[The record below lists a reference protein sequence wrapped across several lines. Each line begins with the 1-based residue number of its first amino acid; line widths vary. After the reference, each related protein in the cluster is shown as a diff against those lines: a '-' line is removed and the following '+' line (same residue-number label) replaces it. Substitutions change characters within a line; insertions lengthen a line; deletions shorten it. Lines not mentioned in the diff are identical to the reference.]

1 MTYNN
6 VSVLADEFELSD
18 EDLVQA
24 ATDALKR
31 PSESAWYDSDLFVT
45 HTLMFSTPAWSLTDD
60 YMVDQAN
67 YRAVLRD
74 MSEKYEN
81 DVEAATFG
89 HWTYSR
95 FEAIKVRV
103 VDESGDI
110 TKAFAE
116 MVSIAKHI
124 AEQDPIYDEG
134 LHYELESE
142 VFDRNMDYLLSDIE
156 RDSDTELSDKWR
168 ETFKSALRE
177 VSSSS
182 DDISNDDIEWAK
194 EIANSER

>member
-74 MSEKYEN
+74 ISEKYEN

-116 MVSIAKHI
+116 MVSIVKHI

-134 LHYELESE
+134 LYYELESE